1 VRLLQSLTF
10 RGRKLLASLATDVFP
25 GFIDIGK
32 RFARPDRRQPY
43 PYSAQHVR
51 GKKALAPDQGSDTI
65 ERLFKIVCVF
75 NRHCLE

>member
-1 VRLLQSLTF
+1 MRLLQSLTF

-25 GFIDIGK
+25 GFIDIDK

-51 GKKALAPDQGSDTI
+51 GKKALAPDQGSDTVG
-65 ERLFKIVCVF
+65 RLFEIICLL
-75 NRHCLE
+75 NRDYLE